1 MFFKPWNSV
10 KVTNESS
17 GFFGQA
23 GNVVRVETNA
33 DKTIIHVEL
42 DVDGSMQS
50 FTASE
55 LEMLG

>member
-10 KVTNESS
+10 KVTNENS

-33 DKTIIHVEL
+33 DKCLIHVEL
-42 DVDGSMQS
+42 DADGSMQS
-50 FTASE
+50 FNASE
-55 LEMLG
+55 LELLG

>member
-10 KVTNESS
+10 KVTNENS

-33 DKTIIHVEL
+33 DKVLIHVEL
-42 DVDGSMQS
+42 DADGSMQT
-50 FTASE
+50 FTGSE
-55 LEMLG
+55 LEILG

>member
-1 MFFKPWNSV
+1 MFKPWMAV
-10 KVTNESS
+10 KVVNENS

-33 DKTIIHVEL
+33 DKTLIHVEL

>member
-1 MFFKPWNSV
+1 M
-10 KVTNESS
+10 TNESS

-33 DKTIIHVEL
+33 DKTLIHVEL